1 MTRFTRDKKMP
12 SRPPAHPESR
22 LLTVLLLAAC
32 LERGTPFSF
41 EHALR
46 LRGGQ
51 MASAADTLTLQQVA
65 MELASARAHIQ
76 KATGADDDT
85 VCRMILTTRMAN
97 LPLARCKVAPS
108 SVPGAGQG
116 LFATRDIA
124 EGELITLYP
133 SDGVII
139 WEDAEHSPD
148 GNVQVFFGRHV
159 SEAGRDAA
167 RAVLELKGY
176 HVPITERRSV
186 VADPALCCGLQILKS
201 PLYNDLI

>member
-1 MTRFTRDKKMP
+1 MLW
-12 SRPPAHPESR
+12 RPPES
-22 LLTVLLLAAC
+22 LLTLVLLAAC
-32 LERGTPFSF
+32 LERGAPFSF

-51 MASAADTLTLQQVA
+51 MAPAADTYPSDSLTLQQVA
-65 MELASARAHIQ
+65 MELASARAHVQ

-85 VCRMILTTRMAN
+85 VCRLILTTRMAK

-159 SEAGRDAA
+159 SETGRDAA
-167 RAVLELKGY
+167 RAVLELTGY

-186 VADPALCCGLQILKS
+186 VADPALCCGRQIIKS
-201 PLYNDLI
+201 PFS